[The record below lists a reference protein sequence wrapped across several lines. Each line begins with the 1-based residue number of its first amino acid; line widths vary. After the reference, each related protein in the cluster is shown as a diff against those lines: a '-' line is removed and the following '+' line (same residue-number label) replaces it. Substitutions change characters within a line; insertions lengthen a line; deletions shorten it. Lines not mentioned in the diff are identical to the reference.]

1 LITRALISGA
11 PAAGSSGRART
22 RVRRYRWSLPILLVL
37 ILAVG
42 VAGCG
47 SSTTSSGQT
56 GSPHVHF
63 AKTKFVLHAGLA
75 FGAFHRYIYK
85 PFRSGGFTPPLSH
98 KAAIVKAGV
107 AALFVYHEVKIALV
121 DARSSPL
128 LSKLVS
134 PLTALQ
140 NRLNALHQSLR
151 GGHLDSK
158 SINSANQAVSGIG
171 SQSAHGGVPIHDLAT
186 SGLGG

>member
-1 LITRALISGA
+1 MR
-11 PAAGSSGRART
+11 
-22 RVRRYRWSLPILLVL
+22 
-37 ILAVG
+37 ILAIILALALMIG
-42 VAGCG
+42 LTACG
-47 SSTTSSGQT
+47 SSTSSTSSSGASA
-56 GSPHVHF
+56 SPHVHF

-85 PFRSGGFTPPLSH
+85 PFRNGGFTPPLSH
-98 KAAIVKAGV
+98 KAAIVKAAV
-107 AALFVYHEVKIALV
+107 AALFAYHELKIALV

-140 NRLNALHQSLR
+140 NKLNALHQSLR
-151 GGHLDSK
+151 GGHLDAS
-158 SINSANQAVSGIG
+158 SIDGANQSLARIG
-171 SQSAHGGVPIHDLAT
+171 SQSAQQGVSIHDLAT

>member
-1 LITRALISGA
+1 MTLEITSLAPRRARRGRRGGAVVAALVLALGLTACGSSGS
-11 PAAGSSGRART
+11 AGSS
-22 RVRRYRWSLPILLVL
+22 S
-37 ILAVG
+37 
-42 VAGCG
+42 
-47 SSTTSSGQT
+47 

-85 PFRSGGFTPPLSH
+85 PLRSGGFTPVLHH

-107 AALFVYHEVKIALV
+107 AALFVYHEVKLALV

-140 NRLNALHQSLR
+140 SRLTGLHNSLSA
-151 GGHLDSK
+151 GHLDSG
-158 SINSANQAVSGIG
+158 SITTANSAVSSIA
-171 SQSAHGGVPIHDLAT
+171 SQSAHSGATIRELAT
-186 SGLGG
+186 SSLG